1 MKKSE
6 KQYLV
11 VFDRIDYFGKHLGQ
25 WTATKTE
32 KELTQSIRDKF
43 NKKYWS
49 EFKIV
54 KIYEIKQDVT
64 LEKLEQVNKT
74 MKRNRDE
81 KKINDAFSRAKYGF

>member
-1 MKKSE
+1 MKKNE
-6 KQYLV
+6 KKYLV
-11 VFDRIDYFGKHLGQ
+11 IFDRIDYFGKYLGQ
-25 WTATKTE
+25 TTMLKTE
-32 KELTQSIRDKF
+32 KELLQSIRDKF
-43 NKKYWS
+43 SKKYWS

-81 KKINDAFSRAKYGF
+81 KKINDAFSRARYGF